1 MGSLAPPLSATTE
14 SFGRHEVNGPTAGG
28 KERGEGDGPGEGDG
42 EGDCLKSR
50 FVCECRVPRLHLGKL
65 NDHHHVKIGEKTY
78 LLDFNARGH
87 RGVDVDGGRRCQ
99 ESREVQ
105 DRRR

>member
-42 EGDCLKSR
+42 EGDGVQQNWQIN
-50 FVCECRVPRLHLGKL
+50 VCVCQRQRVL
-65 NDHHHVKIGEKTY
+65 T
-78 LLDFNARGH
+78 
-87 RGVDVDGGRRCQ
+87 
-99 ESREVQ
+99 
-105 DRRR
+105 

>member
-42 EGDCLKSR
+42 EGDGAERLWVECLSERGSLTK
-50 FVCECRVPRLHLGKL
+50 P
-65 NDHHHVKIGEKTY
+65 NKT
-78 LLDFNARGH
+78 
-87 RGVDVDGGRRCQ
+87 
-99 ESREVQ
+99 
-105 DRRR
+105 DRAKQQTDQR

>member
-42 EGDCLKSR
+42 EGDGVQQNQGFGVGSVLAKS
-50 FVCECRVPRLHLGKL
+50 VCSGHLV
-65 NDHHHVKIGEKTY
+65 DAP
-78 LLDFNARGH
+78 AR
-87 RGVDVDGGRRCQ
+87 
-99 ESREVQ
+99 
-105 DRRR
+105 

>member
-42 EGDCLKSR
+42 EGDGAESHVLLSVLRCVALR
-50 FVCECRVPRLHLGKL
+50 DDVFLLTVQQFGGLVVLYRCRV
-65 NDHHHVKIGEKTY
+65 
-78 LLDFNARGH
+78 
-87 RGVDVDGGRRCQ
+87 RCAW
-99 ESREVQ
+99 RVVVAC
-105 DRRR
+105 